1 MAKGA
6 RSTKANRGRTTPKGT
21 RSDVRAGTPSGRYTP
36 PIPREQKVSP
46 MWVPVV
52 MFGCLGLGVL
62 IIVLNYLN
70 LLPGDAS
77 NGYLLVGLALITVGF
92 ITATQYH

>member
-1 MAKGA
+1 
-6 RSTKANRGRTTPKGT
+6 
-21 RSDVRAGTPSGRYTP
+21 
-36 PIPREQKVSP
+36 
-46 MWVPVV
+46 VPVL

-62 IIVLNYLN
+62 VIILNYLN

-92 ITATQYH
+92 VTATQLH